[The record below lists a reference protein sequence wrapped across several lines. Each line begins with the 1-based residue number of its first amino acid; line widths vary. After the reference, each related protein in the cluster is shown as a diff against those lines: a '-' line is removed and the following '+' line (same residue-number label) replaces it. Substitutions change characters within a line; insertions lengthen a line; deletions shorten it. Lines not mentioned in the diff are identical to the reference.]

1 MSTRDPRP
9 CPRITVSVRSPGDVA
24 EVALGEEVVLPLIEE
39 TARIDK
45 RAVET
50 GRVRVSTHTETIDQ
64 VLRETLRSDMVGVTR
79 VPLNRTLAEGEA
91 VPQIRTENG
100 VTIIPVL
107 EEILVVE
114 KRLVLKEEVACQ
126 PDDVRRGCR
135 GSGDAAPAARRGRT
149 HRPGRPTERSLAH
162 HHGDEAM
169 SQTITALYDDQAQGA
184 DRHEQARSGG
194 FFTELDPADARFVHD
209 DHPQHGLLRSY
220 T

>member
-1 MSTRDPRP
+1 MSTRDPAAP
-9 CPRITVSVRSPGDVA
+9 EVHGLGTLPGDVA

-114 KRLVLKEEVACQ
+114 KRLVLKEEVHVRQTTSGEDVEVPVMLRRQRAVVERIG
-126 PDDVRRGCR
+126 PDGQQND
-135 GSGDAAPAARRGRT
+135 PL
-149 HRPGRPTERSLAH
+149 PT
-162 HHGDEAM
+162 
-169 SQTITALYDDQAQGA
+169 T
-184 DRHEQARSGG
+184 
-194 FFTELDPADARFVHD
+194 TETKP
-209 DHPQHGLLRSY
+209 
-220 T
+220 

>member
-1 MSTRDPRP
+1 M
-9 CPRITVSVRSPGDVA
+9 A

-114 KRLVLKEEVACQ
+114 KRLVLKEEVHVRQTTSGEDVEVPVMLRRQHAVVERIG
-126 PDDVRRGCR
+126 PDGQQND
-135 GSGDAAPAARRGRT
+135 PL
-149 HRPGRPTERSLAH
+149 PT
-162 HHGDEAM
+162 
-169 SQTITALYDDQAQGA
+169 T
-184 DRHEQARSGG
+184 
-194 FFTELDPADARFVHD
+194 TETKP
-209 DHPQHGLLRSY
+209 
-220 T
+220 